1 MELYVKI
8 KSSFLVIIVIM
19 AGGAGVVLWN
29 QNTLREAF
37 HSMRNSYQLEEDFLE
52 CRRQEKN
59 FVLRQDA
66 ESLRLHQ
73 THYDSLHAL
82 TTRLTRETLHP
93 GIREKFVALEQSERS
108 YHSLF
113 AGVVRTL
120 QTGSVPQGSLESPAH
135 PLVQEARRVHSLIY
149 EIRDEATRQFTKT
162 RASTHMVNLAALL
175 LSVFLAVILAG
186 YLSDRIRD
194 HVDTKPETGS

>member
-19 AGGAGVVLWN
+19 AGGAGVILWN

-37 HSMRNSYQLEEDFLE
+37 YSMKNSYQLEEDFLE

-59 FVLRQDA
+59 YILRQDA
-66 ESLRLHQ
+66 ESLRLFQ
-73 THYDSLHAL
+73 VHYDSLSSR
-82 TTRLTRETLHP
+82 TSRLTGNTIRRSLREQ
-93 GIREKFVALEQSERS
+93 FVTLEQAERS
-108 YHSLF
+108 YQTGF
-113 AGVVRTL
+113 QNAVQGL
-120 QTGSVPQGSLESPAH
+120 QAGSVPQDSLESPTH
-135 PLVQEARRVHSLIY
+135 PLVQEARRIHSLIY
-149 EIRDEATRQFTKT
+149 EIRIEAAGQFIKT
-162 RASTHMVNLAALL
+162 RTSTHMINLAALL

-194 HVDTKPETGS
+194 HSEMKPGTDS